1 MATMSKW
8 TPDQNPHQARRV
20 GKTLE
25 EMGEAVAV
33 FGNAVAILARISIQ
47 GLDSV
52 DPGTGKTNR
61 QRLQDEL
68 ADVQAQIGCTVL
80 SLGLDQNHMARRRAE
95 KMRQMGEWESHF
107 SMPSA

>member
-1 MATMSKW
+1 MNPW
-8 TPDQNPHQARRV
+8 RPDDDPHQARRV

-25 EMGEAVAV
+25 ELGEAVAV
-33 FGNAVAILARISIQ
+33 LARISIQ
-47 GLDSV
+47 GLDAV

-80 SLGLDQNHMARRRAE
+80 SLGLDQDYMARRTAE
-95 KMRQMGEWESHF
+95 KFRQMGEWEAHF
-107 SMPSA
+107 HSPAA